1 MEPSYAPP
9 LRHPTFPAHSVIL
22 AVRPAG
28 LEAGFAQLERN
39 SRVQV
44 VVIIED
50 NEEMERKQ
58 QVTELGEIGIF
69 GDENNFRMFSG

>member
-1 MEPSYAPP
+1 M
-9 LRHPTFPAHSVIL
+9 
-22 AVRPAG
+22 
-28 LEAGFAQLERN
+28 
-39 SRVQV
+39 